1 MAETHSLGFVQSKY
15 IVGVDEVGRG
25 PLAGPVSV
33 GVVVIPA
40 RHDISQ
46 YFAKLTDS
54 KQMTEK
60 AREVACVEAEL
71 LQKNGTISYGV
82 FSSSAEQ
89 IDEWG
94 IEAAISVAIV
104 KGITKLAPNPEECEI
119 FLDGRL
125 KAPKEYKQQ
134 AIIRGDSLIPAI
146 SLASVVAKVSRD
158 HYMAGIIHQE
168 YPEYGFD
175 SHKGYGTASHI
186 RAIKEL
192 GPSSIHRKS
201 FLSNILSKSTGAS
214 TIAS

>member
-1 MAETHSLGFVQSKY
+1 LISTVRY

-33 GVVVIPA
+33 GIVVIPRA
-40 RHDISQ
+40 HDISQ

-60 AREVACVEAEL
+60 AREAACVEAEL

-104 KGITKLAPNPEECEI
+104 KGITKLAPNHEECEV

-146 SLASVVAKVSRD
+146 SLAKRNDVHDMRIALNRHKFWHLNCSGLSHAADVVAAK
-158 HYMAGIIHQE
+158 IHK
-168 YPEYGFD
+168 
-175 SHKGYGTASHI
+175 H
-186 RAIKEL
+186 
-192 GPSSIHRKS
+192 
-201 FLSNILSKSTGAS
+201 
-214 TIAS
+214 

>member
-1 MAETHSLGFVQSKY
+1 MAETHSLGFARSKY
-15 IVGVDEVGRG
+15 VVGIDEVGRG

-33 GVVVIPA
+33 GIAIIPTV
-40 RHDISQ
+40 HDISQ
-46 YFAKLTDS
+46 YFVKLTDS

-60 AREVACVEAEL
+60 ARETACAEAEL

-104 KGITKLAPNPEECEI
+104 KGLTKLAPNPEECQVL
-119 FLDGRL
+119 LDGRL
-125 KAPKEYKQQ
+125 KAPKEYRQQ

-146 SLASVVAKVSRD
+146 SLASVVAKVARD
-158 HYMAGIIHQE
+158 RYMSGIVHLE

-186 RAIKEL
+186 RMIKEL
-192 GPSSIHRKS
+192 GPSPVHRKR
-201 FLSNILSKSTGAS
+201 FLSNILPQSERAS
-214 TIAS
+214 TMRS

>member
-1 MAETHSLGFVQSKY
+1 MGFSHSKY

-25 PLAGPVSV
+25 PLAGPVSL
-33 GVVVIPA
+33 GIVVIPST
-40 RHDISQ
+40 HDISR
-46 YFAKLTDS
+46 YFVRLTDS

-60 AREVACVEAEL
+60 AREAACLEAEI
-71 LQKNGTISYGV
+71 LQTNGTISYGV

-104 KGITKLAPNPEECEI
+104 KGITKLAPNPDECEV

-125 KAPKEYKQQ
+125 KAPANYRQQ

-158 HYMAGIIHQE
+158 RYMSGIIHQE

-186 RAIKEL
+186 RMIKEL
-192 GPSSIHRKS
+192 GPSPIHRKS
-201 FLSNILSKSTGAS
+201 FLSNILPQSVSAGTMPS
-214 TIAS
+214 